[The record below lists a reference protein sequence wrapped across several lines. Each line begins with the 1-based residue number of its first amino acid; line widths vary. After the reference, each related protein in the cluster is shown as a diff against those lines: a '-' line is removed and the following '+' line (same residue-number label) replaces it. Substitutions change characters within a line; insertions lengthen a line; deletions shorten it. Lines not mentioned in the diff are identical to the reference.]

1 MEELYYKYAELL
13 LKKGLCIKKKQAL
26 VLNAPVE
33 AIDFI
38 RVLTEVA
45 CKMGIKEIYY
55 DWYDDNLKHT
65 MLKYYD
71 AKDIKKSSFWN
82 KKIHDDYAKKDAAFL
97 FLTSS
102 NPSIMND
109 IDDIKLRVAAKHS
122 LKTRKTYRTM
132 QSNNEVSWCIASV
145 ATTTWGKILF
155 PDSETPRDDLWNL
168 IFDIC
173 HIKEDKPLDVWTN
186 IIKNNKRLCQKLTK
200 LNIKS
205 LHYTNSLGTDLTVE
219 LARRA
224 IWCGGSSKIK
234 CRSPIVNIPSYEV
247 FTTPNKFKT
256 NGVVYA
262 SMPLVHS
269 GVIIED
275 ICLEFKDGRVV
286 NYDASNGKKVLK
298 NIIETDKEANM
309 LGEVALVDK
318 VSKIALSNKLFYET
332 LFDEN
337 AACHIAVGGG
347 FKECYLNGEK
357 LSKNYLEKIG
367 YNKSKNHVDIMIGT
381 KDLMVTA
388 KTYSDKEIII
398 FKDGSFNI

>member
-1 MEELYYKYAELL
+1 MKNLYYKYAELL
-13 LKKGLCIKKKQAL
+13 LKKGLCIKKKQPL
-26 VLNAPVE
+26 VVNAPVE

-55 DWYDDNLKHT
+55 DWYDDELKHT

-71 AKDIKKSSFWN
+71 AKSIKKSSFWN

-102 NPSIMND
+102 NPSLMED
-109 IDDIKLRVAAKHS
+109 IDDMKLKVAAKHS
-122 LKTRKTYRTM
+122 LKTRKTYREM
-132 QSNNEVSWCIASV
+132 QGNNEVSWCIASV
-145 ATTTWGKILF
+145 ATTTWGSLLF
-155 PDSETPRDDLWNL
+155 PNSETPKEDLWNL

-173 HIKEDKPLDVWTN
+173 HIKEDKPLDVWSE
-186 IIKNNKRLCQKLTK
+186 IMKKNKDLCQKLTK

-205 LHYTNSLGTDLTVE
+205 LHYTNSLGTDLIIE
-219 LARRA
+219 LSRRA

-234 CRSPIVNIPSYEV
+234 CRTPIVNIPSYEV

-256 NGVVYA
+256 NGIVYA
-262 SMPLVHS
+262 SMPLMNS

-275 ICLEFKDGRVV
+275 ICLELKDGRVV
-286 NYDASNGKKVLK
+286 NYDASNGKAVLK
-298 NIIETDKEANM
+298 NILETDKESNM

-318 VSKIALSNKLFYET
+318 SSKIAEANTLFYET

-337 AACHIAVGGG
+337 AACHIAVGSG
-347 FKECYLNGEK
+347 FKECYLNCEK

-381 KDLMVTA
+381 KDLNITA
-388 KTYSDKEIII
+388 TTYDGKEIII

>member
-1 MEELYYKYAELL
+1 MKDLYYKYAELL

-26 VLNAPVE
+26 VVNAPV
-33 AIDFI
+33 ASIDFI
-38 RVLTEVA
+38 RVLTEIA

-55 DWYDDNLKHT
+55 DWYDDELKYT
-65 MLKYYD
+65 MLKHYD
-71 AKDIKKSSFWN
+71 TKCIKKSSFWN

-102 NPSIMND
+102 NPSIMKD
-109 IDDIKLRVAAKHS
+109 IDDIKLKVAAKHS
-122 LKTRKTYRTM
+122 LKTRKTYRMM
-132 QSNNEVSWCIASV
+132 QCNNEVSWCIASV
-145 ATTTWGKILF
+145 ATTTWGKLLF
-155 PDSETPRDDLWNL
+155 PDSETPKEDLWNL

-186 IIKNNKRLCQKLTK
+186 IMKKNKLLCQKLTK
-200 LNIKS
+200 LNIKL
-205 LHYTNSLGTDLTVE
+205 LHYQNSLGTDLTVE
-219 LARRA
+219 LSKRA

-234 CRSPIVNIPSYEV
+234 CRCPIVNIPSYEV

-256 NGVVYA
+256 NGIVYA
-262 SMPLVHS
+262 SMPLVNS

-286 NYDASNGKKVLK
+286 KYDASTGKEVLK
-298 NIIETDKEANM
+298 NILETDKESNM

-318 VSKIALSNKLFYET
+318 TTKIAKSNTLFYET

-337 AACHIAVGGG
+337 AACHIAVGSG

-367 YNKSKNHVDIMIGT
+367 YNKSKNHIDIMIGT
-381 KDLMVTA
+381 NDLTITA
-388 KTYSDKEIII
+388 KTYDNKEIVI

>member
-26 VLNAPVE
+26 VVNAPVE
-33 AIDFI
+33 SFDFI
-38 RVLTEVA
+38 RVLTEIA

-55 DWYDDNLKHT
+55 DWYDDELKHT
-65 MLKYYD
+65 MLKHYD
-71 AKDIKKSSFWN
+71 AASIRKSTFWN

-102 NPSIMND
+102 NPSIMKD
-109 IDDIKLRVAAKHS
+109 IDDLKLRVAAKHS

-132 QSNNEVSWCIASV
+132 QANNEVSWCIASV
-145 ATTTWGKILF
+145 ATTTWGELLF
-155 PDSETPRDDLWNL
+155 PNSETPKEDLWNL

-173 HIKEDKPLDVWTN
+173 HIKEDKPLEVWSN

-234 CRSPIVNIPSYEV
+234 CRCPIVNIPSYEV
-247 FTTPNKFKT
+247 FTTPNKHKT

-262 SMPLVHS
+262 SIPLVHS

-275 ICLEFKDGRVV
+275 ICLEFIDGMVV
-286 NYDASNGKKVLK
+286 SYDASNGKEVLK
-298 NIIETDKEANM
+298 NILETDKEACM

-318 VSKIALSNKLFYET
+318 NSKIAEVDKLFYET

-347 FKECYLNGEK
+347 FKECYLNYEN

-381 KDLMVTA
+381 KDLTITA
-388 KTYSDKEIII
+388 KTYNEREIVI

>member
-1 MEELYYKYAELL
+1 M
-13 LKKGLCIKKKQAL
+13 
-26 VLNAPVE
+26 NAPVE
-33 AIDFI
+33 SFDFI
-38 RVLTEVA
+38 RVLTEIA

-55 DWYDDNLKHT
+55 DWYDDELKHT
-65 MLKYYD
+65 MLKHYD
-71 AKDIKKSSFWN
+71 AASIRKSTFWN

-102 NPSIMND
+102 NPSIMKD
-109 IDDIKLRVAAKHS
+109 IDDLKLKVAAKHS

-132 QSNNEVSWCIASV
+132 QANNEVSWCIASV
-145 ATTTWGKILF
+145 ATTTWGKLLF

-173 HIKEDKPLDVWTN
+173 HIKEDKPLEVWSN

-234 CRSPIVNIPSYEV
+234 CRCPIVNIPSYEV
-247 FTTPNKFKT
+247 FTTPNKHKT

-262 SMPLVHS
+262 SIPLVHS

-275 ICLEFKDGRVV
+275 ICLEFKDGKVI
-286 NYDASNGKKVLK
+286 NYDASKGKEVLK
-298 NIIETDKEANM
+298 NILETDKEACM

-318 VSKIALSNKLFYET
+318 NSKIAEVDKLFYET

-347 FKECYLNGEK
+347 FKECYLNYEN

-381 KDLMVTA
+381 KDLTITA
-388 KTYSDKEIII
+388 KTYNEREIVI

>member
-26 VLNAPVE
+26 VVNAPVE
-33 AIDFI
+33 SFDFI
-38 RVLTEVA
+38 RVLTEIA

-55 DWYDDNLKHT
+55 DWYDDELKHT
-65 MLKYYD
+65 MLKHYD
-71 AKDIKKSSFWN
+71 AASIRKSTFWN

-102 NPSIMND
+102 NPSIMKD
-109 IDDIKLRVAAKHS
+109 IDDLKLRVASKHS

-132 QSNNEVSWCIASV
+132 QANNEVSWCIASV
-145 ATTTWGKILF
+145 ATTTWGELLF
-155 PDSETPRDDLWNL
+155 PNSEKPKEELWNL

-173 HIKEDKPLDVWTN
+173 HIKEDKPLEVWSN

-234 CRSPIVNIPSYEV
+234 CRCPIVNIPSYEV
-247 FTTPNKFKT
+247 FTTPNKHKT

-262 SMPLVHS
+262 SMPLVNS

-275 ICLEFKDGRVV
+275 ICLEFKDGKAV
-286 NYDASNGKKVLK
+286 NYDASNGKEVLK
-298 NIIETDKEANM
+298 NILETDKEACM

-318 VSKIALSNKLFYET
+318 VSKIAEVNTLFYET

-337 AACHIAVGGG
+337 ASCHIAVGGG
-347 FKECYLNGEK
+347 FKECYSNGET

-367 YNKSKNHVDIMIGT
+367 YNKSKSHTDIMIGT
-381 KDLMVTA
+381 SDLTITA
-388 KTYSDKEIII
+388 KNYDGKEIVI